1 MITRSVKAGLYWC
14 SLWQNY
20 LPFLQK
26 LNTRER
32 SRRIRFGAAYQR
44 PRFLILF
51 GNLKKGVI
59 QRRAGVGG
67 QRGSKVGEEGGCDPL
82 SPSFP
87 QGPTFNATVQLS
99 LETSNQAFEFVTS
112 LLKALENENS
122 NLKLRKY
129 YARKKAHYTGIMLD
143 ATTITL
149 YPELCRHN
157 ASNLSFKTW
166 QVWFSS
172 HLSSP
177 RRVMV
182 TFPVIPVDSISMR
195 WLHPINESN
204 R

>member
-1 MITRSVKAGLYWC
+1 MMFTLTKLSSLPPEIKHQRTVKKNTFRC
-14 SLWQNY
+14 SLPKTQVSD
-20 LPFLQK
+20 PFWEPK
-26 LNTRER
+26 EGGNTT
-32 SRRIRFGAAYQR
+32 
-44 PRFLILF
+44 
-51 GNLKKGVI
+51 KGG
-59 QRRAGVGG
+59 R
-67 QRGSKVGEEGGCDPL
+67 QRGSKVSEEGGCDSL

-157 ASNLSFKTW
+157 ASNLSFKT
-166 QVWFSS
+166 
-172 HLSSP
+172 
-177 RRVMV
+177 
-182 TFPVIPVDSISMR
+182 
-195 WLHPINESN
+195 
-204 R
+204 